1 MESTNLAEVATANFE
16 LNRLLIEIQRARS
29 TSSFTEMESRIAV
42 QSRDLALTRYQQAQ
56 ISLVLEVALNVEN
69 SKL

>member
-1 MESTNLAEVATANFE
+1 MESRNLAEVAIANFE

-29 TSSFTEMESRIAV
+29 TSSFTEMESRIV
-42 QSRDLALTRYQQAQ
+42 FQSRDLAFTRYQQAQ
-56 ISLVLEVALNVEN
+56 ISLALEVALNVEN